1 MNPSRI
7 WNTRKYSDFG
17 SGAGRYA
24 LRLPSFLEH
33 IYRPWKVTQAVN
45 RYTGYGYRVVVTIQV
60 YPTKELIK
68 RQRQVLRKHEH
79 ASNIRVTPD
88 ETTPNTT
95 PH

>member
-1 MNPSRI
+1 MDYFSRI

-68 RQRQVLRKHEH
+68 RQRQVLRKHR
-79 ASNIRVTPD
+79 ART
-88 ETTPNTT
+88 
-95 PH
+95 

>member
-1 MNPSRI
+1 MVDYFSRN
-7 WNTRKYSDFG
+7 WNNRKYSDFG

-68 RQRQVLRKHEH
+68 RQRQVLRKHR
-79 ASNIRVTPD
+79 ART
-88 ETTPNTT
+88 
-95 PH
+95 